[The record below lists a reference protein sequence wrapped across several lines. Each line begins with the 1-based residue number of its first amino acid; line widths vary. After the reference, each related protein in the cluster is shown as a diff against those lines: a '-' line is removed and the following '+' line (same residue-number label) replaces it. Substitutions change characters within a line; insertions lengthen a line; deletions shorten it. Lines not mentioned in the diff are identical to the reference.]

1 MTSLVRKYRRG
12 RLAWL
17 ALDMLER
24 RGVRHGFTLRY
35 GGVSRGKF
43 ASLNFTSRQ
52 GDGEERVRENGRR
65 LEEAAG
71 LAAGG
76 WALVSQVHGA
86 EVVERRRGS
95 SFCPHRNSRPAAD
108 AVITGSA
115 AVTPAVLTA
124 DCLPVVIASP
134 LSGVAGVAH
143 AGWMGTVSGIVVRTV
158 EAIIAR
164 GGGPVTEI
172 VAGLGP
178 SIGKCCYQVGEDLH
192 LAFREKWGSGFAQS
206 VFTRAEPWMLD
217 LQQANRLQL
226 IEAGVPPENI
236 AGVPLCTACRPDLF
250 FSHRRDGVRSGR
262 MLNFASN
269 AAGGPPAPKGRP
281 LSDIMDGAAPFQYKS
296 EKKEGWEG

>member
-1 MTSLVRKYRRG
+1 MKSLVREYRRG

-17 ALDMLER
+17 ALDMLEK

-52 GDGEERVRENGRR
+52 GDGEERVRENSRR
-65 LEEAAG
+65 LEDAAG
-71 LAAGG
+71 LSTEG

-86 EVVERRRGS
+86 EVVVAQRGS
-95 SFCPHRNSRPAAD
+95 SFCPHRSSHRLVD
-108 AVITGSA
+108 AVITGVA
-115 AVTPAVLTA
+115 AVVPAVLTA
-124 DCLPVVIASP
+124 DCLPVVLASP
-134 LSGVAGVAH
+134 ASGIAGVAH
-143 AGWMGTVSGIVVRTV
+143 AGWMGTVSGIVARTV
-158 EAIIAR
+158 EEITAR

-178 SIGKCCYQVGEDLH
+178 SIGKCCYQVGEDLY
-192 LAFREKWGSGFAQS
+192 LAFRESWGHDFVRR
-206 VFTRAEPWMLD
+206 VFTRADPWMFD

-226 IEAGVPPENI
+226 LEAGVPPENI
-236 AGVPLCTACRPDLF
+236 ASLPLCTACRPDLF

-269 AAGGPPAPKGRP
+269 AAGGSPGLNGAGAPGDYGRWRLFP
-281 LSDIMDGAAPFQYKS
+281 V
-296 EKKEGWEG
+296 